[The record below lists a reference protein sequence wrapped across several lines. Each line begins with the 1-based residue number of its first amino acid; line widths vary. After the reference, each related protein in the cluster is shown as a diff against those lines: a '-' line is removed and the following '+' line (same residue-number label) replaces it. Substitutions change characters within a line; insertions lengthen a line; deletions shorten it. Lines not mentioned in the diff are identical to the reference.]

1 MAGRVLSG
9 VLSRLDLSEA
19 DHPEPV
25 RCALELISDGEPRRL
40 ELNALLGS
48 GLRIE
53 FLGRISCI
61 HCGRDTRRS
70 YGSGYCY
77 PCFTTLARCDLCV
90 VSPDRCHYHLG
101 TCREPEWG
109 ESFCMQQHLV
119 YLANTSGLKVG
130 ITRAGREVGRWLDQ
144 GAVQALPIAAA
155 GSRHHAGLLE
165 ADLARHV
172 SDRTDWLQLTRR
184 DAEPIDLPAAAR
196 RLRGAVGGLPP
207 SVSWLESGRG
217 RRFAYPVSGYPAVS
231 VQLRARDGPAGPT
244 ALGGTLLG
252 VKGQY
257 LLLSDGVFN
266 VRRHAGYHVRV
277 ELGAEFCSEPADQ
290 LALF

>member
-9 VLSRLDLSEA
+9 VLSALDLSEA
-19 DHPEPV
+19 APAEPV
-25 RCALELISDGEPRRL
+25 HCALEVISEGQTRRL
-40 ELNALLGS
+40 ALNALLGA

-109 ESFCMQQHLV
+109 ETFCMHDHLV

-155 GSRHHAGLLE
+155 GSRRLAGLVE
-165 ADLARHV
+165 VALARHV
-172 SDRTDWLQLTRR
+172 SDRTDWQQLTRR
-184 DAEPIDLPAAAR
+184 DPQPLDLPAAAR
-196 RLRGAVGGLPP
+196 RLREALGGLPA
-207 SVSWLESGRG
+207 SVRWLESERC
-217 RRFAYPVSGYPAVS
+217 RRFAYPVSAYPALPA
-231 VQLRARDGPAGPT
+231 QLRAPGPAEPA
-244 ALGGTLLG
+244 ALSGTLLG

-277 ELGAEFCSEPADQ
+277 ELGAEFRSEPADQ